1 MNGRHFRLN
10 SLLGHGEIGFAT
22 VKKIGCHA
30 RRNRQKRRAREAY
43 NALAQENVG
52 LDIAV
57 LVRESADKASFD
69 ELTEELGR
77 LLEETRRRW
86 AGSSGSR

>member
-1 MNGRHFRLN
+1 MNGRHFRVN
-10 SLLGHGEIGFAT
+10 SLPGHGEIGFAT

-43 NALAQENVG
+43 NAIAPQNVG
-52 LDIAV
+52 LDMAV
-57 LVRESADKASFD
+57 LVRDSADKASFD

-77 LLEETRRRW
+77 LLEETKRRW
-86 AGSSGSR
+86 AGSSESR